1 MMRQSWG
8 PIIVAAA
15 IVAPITSAPAHEADH
30 SRLKAGRAASV
41 HAAEQEQEKDP
52 TIWLVG
58 GGVVVGG
65 VALAVSGGHH
75 QGPVSTTTST
85 PSTTTTASTTGTS
98 GH

>member
-1 MMRQSWG
+1 MRQSWG

-15 IVAPITSAPAHEADH
+15 IVAPITSAPAHEADQ

-41 HAAEQEQEKDP
+41 HTAEQLQKKNP

-58 GGVVVGG
+58 GGVVLGG
-65 VALAVSGGHH
+65 VALAVSGGHR
-75 QGPVSTTTST
+75 QVPVSTTTST
-85 PSTTTTASTTGTS
+85 PSATTTTSTTGTS